1 MDSIEEKLEYLGLKL
16 SRIPKSLKEFEP
28 LEFRIPK
35 FYDDKQHRQY
45 RYVSVKD
52 IQILLSPTN
61 RLDSLEEKYKKS
73 SPLPDYLDSKNEENL
88 LKHTTFL
95 KMLKEVEISEIE
107 KIEKEQ
113 ENLNRKIPFKVKYES
128 NYLWQIYYSEN
139 TDKYF
144 MIVPTEDTDYSTFFY
159 LIKKKLSK
167 NKNEKIFVPIRNV
180 SYSTNY
186 LKKSEF
192 EDIIN
197 YLWLFTK
204 DWPFIYEVYDKN
216 DELSIHIVGK
226 TNVYGNIKSLYKV
239 ELDNKNKANQFYK
252 LLKALFILQ
261 TDLPH
266 YFNFKTNIDNSGEL
280 SFCFEDSKME
290 YSKMTKWISERYEVG
305 EKEREKIQNLIEANI
320 NKLEILK
327 EEVALQEIEYLAK
340 EKQISTFLECKKSFF
355 GKVKYYFK
363 YSKKNSKVKLTETV
377 DKEDKH
383 KVKLKKRYKDEIE
396 EEKKDKYTI
405 EELIE
410 LYKKYEKEEEKL
422 KNTIMDINALKL
434 KKKNM
439 KRKIENAKMYIEEID
454 KHKKSIFEFWKYSNK
469 DEVSALAEGEEEE
482 SNLVKKITKIFDYNE
497 DFENFGNIMDKLQ
510 RKKLSKDEKDSIY
523 ITTTDVL
530 EILNKVKNNEVKPKE
545 IQNSLR
551 ELKKQEKEEKVLT
564 ENEEFDIFGGLP
576 KDSTKVSNLASKKH
590 REVPKD
596 KFYILD
602 INKDTKNLEY
612 KLTLEKIIENVK
624 KALSKVV
631 LSEDMPVYKAI
642 SETQFNKNDINV
654 FNINPENEIN
664 EILKSSDSTINFYK
678 INLKRGINAISFT
691 NCIFYDNENKTLPIG
706 QELSTKILVD
716 FSKLE
721 INLKNE
727 IFINIVE
734 NKDDFS
740 EIKIRTINVL
750 EYEIEEE

>member
-355 GKVKYYFK
+355 GKVKYY
-363 YSKKNSKVKLTETV
+363 
-377 DKEDKH
+377 
-383 KVKLKKRYKDEIE
+383 
-396 EEKKDKYTI
+396 
-405 EELIE
+405 
-410 LYKKYEKEEEKL
+410 
-422 KNTIMDINALKL
+422 
-434 KKKNM
+434 
-439 KRKIENAKMYIEEID
+439 
-454 KHKKSIFEFWKYSNK
+454 
-469 DEVSALAEGEEEE
+469 
-482 SNLVKKITKIFDYNE
+482 
-497 DFENFGNIMDKLQ
+497 
-510 RKKLSKDEKDSIY
+510 
-523 ITTTDVL
+523 
-530 EILNKVKNNEVKPKE
+530 
-545 IQNSLR
+545 
-551 ELKKQEKEEKVLT
+551 
-564 ENEEFDIFGGLP
+564 
-576 KDSTKVSNLASKKH
+576 
-590 REVPKD
+590 
-596 KFYILD
+596 
-602 INKDTKNLEY
+602 
-612 KLTLEKIIENVK
+612 
-624 KALSKVV
+624 
-631 LSEDMPVYKAI
+631 
-642 SETQFNKNDINV
+642 
-654 FNINPENEIN
+654 
-664 EILKSSDSTINFYK
+664 
-678 INLKRGINAISFT
+678 
-691 NCIFYDNENKTLPIG
+691 
-706 QELSTKILVD
+706 
-716 FSKLE
+716 
-721 INLKNE
+721 
-727 IFINIVE
+727 
-734 NKDDFS
+734 
-740 EIKIRTINVL
+740 
-750 EYEIEEE
+750 